1 MKTLKFSPF
10 FTPSFLTL
18 VLLFLTQASKAQTA
32 TAYAWFTVN
41 STVGTKDVYVFTSPK
56 AFSYTKGSTYVFSP
70 VQFEKVA
77 KNVIENKLR
86 DYDGSF
92 NGLYVNQISNG
103 TRTTFGG
110 LEKTKK
116 EIEAQMLETYNSEKE
131 KSYRGNEVEIVL
143 IDFEHGTT
151 LSKYSLPATAVN
163 SKKSGAANAY

>member
-10 FTPSFLTL
+10 FISSFLTL
-18 VLLFLTQASKAQTA
+18 VLLFLTQSSHAQTA

-56 AFSYTKGSTYVFSP
+56 AFNYTKGSTYVFPP

-103 TRTTFGG
+103 TRTTLGG
-110 LEKTKK
+110 FEKAKK
-116 EIEAQMLETYNSEKE
+116 EIEAQMLQTYNSEKE
-131 KSYRGNEVEIVL
+131 KSYRGFLQMV
-143 IDFEHGTT
+143 TPT
-151 LSKYSLPATAVN
+151 
-163 SKKSGAANAY
+163 